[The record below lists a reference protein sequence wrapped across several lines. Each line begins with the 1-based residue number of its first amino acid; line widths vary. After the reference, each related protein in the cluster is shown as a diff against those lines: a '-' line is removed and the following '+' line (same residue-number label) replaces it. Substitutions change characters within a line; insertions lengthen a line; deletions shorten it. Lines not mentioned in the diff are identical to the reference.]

1 MAISLYDTRT
11 LLAATEAMLPVNT
24 FLKTTFFPNVK
35 TFTSEHVDVD
45 YAKGRRKMAPFVSPR
60 LPGQVMERQG
70 FKTKSF
76 KPATIKPL
84 RIITGDD
91 IKKRSFGEN
100 FYSAK
105 SPDDRAIEMIARD
118 LSEMDA
124 AITRREEWMAA
135 QILFTGKVDIIG
147 EGVQAQMDFDFTNK
161 ETLSGTDLWS
171 NHSASGS
178 ESDPIGDLKRWRQQ
192 IIKSSGITP
201 DRAIMASDVV
211 DAFTS
216 HPAVV
221 KVMDTQRIIL
231 GKIEP
236 QALPDGVTYIG
247 SISSLGLD
255 LYSYDEWYY
264 DEETATDKP
273 MVPAGTI
280 ALAST
285 RTRSSILY
293 GAVTIAD
300 AHTENFVTYEGSRI
314 PDSWIQKNPA
324 ARFLQMNSSPL
335 PVPAEVDSWFV
346 AKVL

>member
-1 MAISLYDTRT
+1 MPISIYDTRT
-11 LLAATEAMLPVNT
+11 LLAAMEAIMPANT
-24 FLKTTFFPNVK
+24 FLKSTFFPNLN

-60 LPGQVMERQG
+60 LPGKVMERQG
-70 FKTKSF
+70 FTTKSF

-124 AITRREEWMAA
+124 SITRREEWMAA

-147 EGVQAQMDFDFTNK
+147 EGVSAVMDFDHTNK
-161 ETLSGTDLWS
+161 EILSGSDLWS
-171 NHSASGS
+171 NHSAAGT
-178 ESDPIGDLKRWRQQ
+178 ESSPIADLKKWRQT
-192 IIKSSGITP
+192 IIKTSGITP
-201 DRAIMASDVV
+201 DRVIMASDVV

-216 HPAVV
+216 HPAVI
-221 KVMDTQRIIL
+221 KVMDTQRIIM

-236 QALPDGVTYIG
+236 QSLPDGVTYIG
-247 SISSLGLD
+247 SISALGLD
-255 LYSYDEWYY
+255 LYSYDEWYF
-264 DEETATDKP
+264 DEETQTDKP
-273 MVPAGTI
+273 MVPSGTI

-293 GAVTIAD
+293 GAVTVAD
-300 AHTENFVTYEGSRI
+300 SLTENFVTYEGSRI

-324 ARFLQMNSSPL
+324 ARFLQLNSSPL